1 VPWHVA
7 TKYVYFLFFSPT
19 MTFENVDRGSPLT
32 NVPPSLLESASKVI
46 ILLIIITCM
55 HVFIQV
61 YFIEINLYVSE
72 FTAHQLV
79 SKVIKRFIVFTC
91 THVYFIKIN
100 LLYTLILIRALATKR
115 LIRAVNSPS
124 G

>member
-46 ILLIIITCM
+46 IRLIIITCM

-79 SKVIKRFIVFTC
+79 SKVIKLFIVFTC